1 LCPNFSLTTGTF
13 NLIVKDRIAF
23 RLSGAPSVQA
33 NPHECEFDC
42 PRNLVKLSSCCSPV
56 NSLCPQDFHLF
67 CTARSSTLQASN
79 RLSDLKGHDF
89 SRAGQAKI
97 RSALAAGSSVYATE
111 RFFRSQGPMQ
121 NRQQA
126 AAEEDSFK
134 KRSLGGSCDN
144 AKTLRGTL
152 SPNAGLVERPIPGI
166 EPVHYLM
173 PDERQEIRIKRPASH
188 TTLDGLSFIP
198 RVRRRRKGLFTKLIP
213 GNPGLPTSSGRAI

>member
-1 LCPNFSLTTGTF
+1 MRIRLSSKPCKAIVLLLACQ
-13 NLIVKDRIAF
+13 LIVPTGFPPVLHSEELNPSGLQSAF
-23 RLSGAPSVQA
+23 RFKRARLQSCRPSQ
-33 NPHECEFDC
+33 
-42 PRNLVKLSSCCSPV
+42 
-56 NSLCPQDFHLF
+56 NSI
-67 CTARSSTLQASN
+67 
-79 RLSDLKGHDF
+79 GF
-89 SRAGQAKI
+89 SRWELCL
-97 RSALAAGSSVYATE
+97 RATE